1 MQALSFQQ
9 NQTQQFVKDVR
20 VMQHFSNKKN
30 SRPKSRKQLSR
41 AGRSL
46 VLGLALG
53 VAACSIHTPE
63 MKFTG
68 EKTALENQILGT
80 YNQVKEDVW
89 MVASVRAANPDS
101 QITISDEKRTV
112 LNAIQNREFNKDDV
126 DEFMREGLVGENA
139 RGYLEIR
146 DPQKLAA
153 DAERQRLVEKIVA
166 EENRDRQIIMQ
177 RIIDINPSIESSD
190 LAEVEKAFANVNRE
204 NAKPGEWIQL
214 PGGEWVKK
222 AKR

>member
-1 MQALSFQQ
+1 
-9 NQTQQFVKDVR
+9 
-20 VMQHFSNKKN
+20 
-30 SRPKSRKQLSR
+30 
-41 AGRSL
+41 
-46 VLGLALG
+46 
-53 VAACSIHTPE
+53 

-126 DEFMREGLVGENA
+126 EEFMREGLVGENA

-153 DAERQRLVEKIVA
+153 DTERQRLVEKIVA

-177 RIIDINPSIESSD
+177 RIIDINPSIESAD

-204 NAKPGEWIQL
+204 NARPGAWIQL
-214 PGGEWVKK
+214 PTGEWVKK
-222 AKR
+222 AKP